1 MSCLVDRLTSSLV
14 NLLTSPHLHY
24 ICTMSDLL
32 PQIDKERLPRHIAII
47 MDGNGRW
54 AREQGQD
61 RLFGHYHGVESVR
74 NIVEGCAE
82 LGIEYLTL
90 YAFSTENW
98 DRPQYEVVGL
108 MELLVT
114 TIRNEVESLDKNNIR
129 LHVIGDLSMLPEY
142 ARKELGEALEF
153 TKDNTGLN
161 LVMAL
166 SYSGRWELLN
176 AVKNI
181 AWEVKQGKLSVEQI
195 DQDILQ
201 QYLCTSAFPDPELMI
216 RTSGEYRI
224 SNFLLYQ
231 LAYAELYFTNVRWPD
246 FRKQNL
252 YEALID
258 YQNRERRF
266 GKTSE
271 QVETHSP

>member
-1 MSCLVDRLTSSLV
+1 MSELAD
-14 NLLTSPHLHY
+14 
-24 ICTMSDLL
+24 
-32 PQIDKERLPRHIAII
+32 QIDKTRLPKHIAII

-54 AREQGQD
+54 AKDQGQD
-61 RLFGHYHGVESVR
+61 RLFGHFHGVESVR

-82 LGIEYLTL
+82 LGVGYLTL

-108 MELLVT
+108 MELLVN
-114 TIRNEVESLDKNNIR
+114 TIRKEVDSLHKNNIK

-142 ARKELGEALEF
+142 ARKELQEALQI
-153 TKDNTGLN
+153 TQHNTGLN
-161 LVMAL
+161 LIMAL

-176 AVKNI
+176 AVKSI
-181 AWEVKQGKLSVEQI
+181 AWQVKKDELNVEEI
-195 DQDILQ
+195 DQDTLQ
-201 QYLCTSAFPDPELMI
+201 KHLTTSNFPDPELMI

-231 LAYAELYFTNVRWPD
+231 LAYAELYFTHVRWPD

-252 YEALID
+252 YEAILD
-258 YQNRERRF
+258 YQGRQRRF
-266 GKTSE
+266 GKTGD
-271 QVETHSP
+271 QLSPQPGLSSGT